1 MIKKIAIITP
11 SLANG
16 GTERV
21 SSLLS
26 KVLFELGYHVELYPV
41 YNTIEYPHSGSLK
54 PLGVNKKSPFLF
66 FYLIRAFFLLFFQLR
81 IGKYDFILDLR
92 SRKNT
97 FFEILFLFIIY
108 PNWSKII
115 YMFHLSLIDRYIPKP
130 FKFFTK
136 MYNKAYACV
145 SVSNSINEMLFS
157 IGLSNSKTIYNPIDF
172 DLLRKKCNGSL
183 DADYPFVLFAGR
195 MDDNVKQLDH
205 AIECYVKSELPAKG
219 IHLVVLGDGKS
230 AVEFK
235 NCAKETNFSNI
246 IHFLGFKENPF
257 IYYKNAVF
265 LMLTSKI
272 EGFPMVLIESL
283 ACGTPVVSYDCP
295 TGPKEIVRHEKNG
308 LLVPKDDK
316 SEMTSALNRMINDV
330 ALYEKLC
337 FYAKQSVSHLSM
349 EKIAKEWKA
358 LIEQN

>member
-1 MIKKIAIITP
+1 
-11 SLANG
+11 
-16 GTERV
+16 
-21 SSLLS
+21 
-26 KVLFELGYHVELYPV
+26 
-41 YNTIEYPHSGSLK
+41 
-54 PLGVNKKSPFLF
+54 
-66 FYLIRAFFLLFFQLR
+66 
-81 IGKYDFILDLR
+81 
-92 SRKNT
+92 
-97 FFEILFLFIIY
+97 
-108 PNWSKII
+108 
-115 YMFHLSLIDRYIPKP
+115 
-130 FKFFTK
+130 
-136 MYNKAYACV
+136 
-145 SVSNSINEMLFS
+145 
-157 IGLSNSKTIYNPIDF
+157 
-172 DLLRKKCNGSL
+172 
-183 DADYPFVLFAGR
+183 

-295 TGPKEIVRHEKNG
+295 TGPEEIVRHEKNG

-316 SEMTSALNRMINDV
+316 SEMTTALNRMINDV

-337 FYAKQSVSHLSM
+337 FNAKQSVSHLSM
-349 EKIAKEWKA
+349 GKIAKEWKA